1 MLRHIISVSLAMTA
15 CITLIPTKVNAATLT
30 IAPGGEIPKKT
41 GDLIKFTWVFTP
53 TSATIVTIKG
63 LIGRYDNS
71 ELSLK
76 GFELFPLPSPIIDTT
91 PIGSFEFI
99 VGTPVKDG
107 MGDASATILY
117 DEEGP
122 LGKVTGL
129 RLSASGGDVVPVPE
143 PLTIF
148 GTATGLGCAA
158 IFKRKSSQKTVS

>member
-1 MLRHIISVSLAMTA
+1 MTA

-41 GDLIKFTWVFTP
+41 GDLIKFTLVFTP

-63 LIGRYDNS
+63 LISKYDNS
-71 ELSLK
+71 ELSSLK
-76 GFELFPLPSPIIDTT
+76 GMQLFSPGSSIIDTT
-91 PIGSFEFI
+91 PIGSGEFI

-107 MGDASATILY
+107 IGDVSATILY

-129 RLSASGGDVVPVPE
+129 TLSASGGDVVPVPE

-148 GTATGLGCAA
+148 GTATALGCGA
-158 IFKRKSSQKTVS
+158 ILKRKSSKKKVS